1 MDAPTK
7 SKVPLFQAA
16 SKNPSAK
23 GREDG
28 EHMLPLYVPQ
38 GTGGADAIS
47 IAKRAVRAW
56 KNGEEY
62 SIKISTSQRSD
73 KHRGTELLPCS
84 GEGAEES
91 SACSTPLRGA
101 DGSPKQPRTSGGTG
115 RVSAGAPHRPACR

>member
-1 MDAPTK
+1 M
-7 SKVPLFQAA
+7 
-16 SKNPSAK
+16 
-23 GREDG
+23 
-28 EHMLPLYVPQ
+28 PQ
-38 GTGGADAIS
+38 GTGGADVIS

-62 SIKISTSQRSD
+62 SIKISSSQGSD

-101 DGSPKQPRTSGGTG
+101 DGSPKQPQTSDRSYGKGQCWGSSQACLQLTVVG
-115 RVSAGAPHRPACR
+115 IAVLLEVLPCLQLVS